1 MSIQRIHHRRD
12 HVRRDLRHRAPALL
26 WLMLGA
32 LVVVAFIAFAEWGL
46 GPPL

>member
-1 MSIQRIHHRRD
+1 MSIQRIHHRRTPT
-12 HVRRDLRHRAPALL
+12 RSDLRHRAPALL

-32 LVVVAFIAFAEWGL
+32 LVVVTFIAFAKWGL